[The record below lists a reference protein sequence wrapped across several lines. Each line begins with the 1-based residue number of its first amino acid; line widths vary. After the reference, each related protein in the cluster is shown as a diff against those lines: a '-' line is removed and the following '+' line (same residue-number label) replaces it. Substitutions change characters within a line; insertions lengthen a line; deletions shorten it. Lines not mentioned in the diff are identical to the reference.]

1 MKKIIQWGGAVSIA
15 VALVGCAPL
24 GIGGSATAPS
34 PGPPIRITEH
44 MVPSALVAVLN
55 GRTFGP
61 ALSGLVIATARPL
74 ENLTVLQADT
84 PPRSVVSSAAPAPPT
99 IVVAGRPAAP
109 GKGSTS
115 YLSAQYA
122 SRLKH
127 WQGEVAAGRRAEAAR
142 TRDTVSAWLRGLGLR
157 ARTGGL
163 VDPPGSAGSLPAE
176 SADAAS
182 ALAGLE
188 EEDGN
193 NFGGRRV
200 LVLYSADLIG
210 RPPAGELAGDKVI
223 VVTPFLP
230 TAAAA
235 SAAQADLLAAGA
247 AQAAVVGPE
256 VTGSQLATLVSAG
269 LSQGPGHDFVLTPG
283 TVRQRQRR
291 PKPSG
296 RRPAHRAPSPPAPPG
311 RDRDHQRLRIDT
323 GHRQDELHAV
333 VQPGLGRGRLF
344 RGPWYPGRRTDHRG
358 AWGGRP
364 ARIGRFGSQSPGDH
378 GHRVA
383 LTSGLPPPGQRSG
396 WSGGVVQ

>member
-127 WQGEVAAGRRAEAAR
+127 WQGEVAAGRRAEAAK

-200 LVLYSADLIG
+200 LVLYSADLVG

-269 LSQGPGHDFVLTPG
+269 LSQGPGHELVSRPVLFANASAALSPRAVAQLTALLPRLRRPGVTAIINGFASTPG
-283 TVRQRQRR
+283 TAKMNYTLSYDRASAVAAFFEAHGI
-291 PKPSG
+291 PAAALIIVGHGAGDPLASG
-296 RRPAHRAPSPPAPPG
+296 G
-311 RDRDHQRLRIDT
+311 
-323 GHRQDELHAV
+323 
-333 VQPGLGRGRLF
+333 
-344 RGPWYPGRRTDHRG
+344 
-358 AWGGRP
+358 
-364 ARIGRFGSQSPGDH
+364 
-378 GHRVA
+378 
-383 LTSGLPPPGQRSG
+383 SGLNRRVTIVIESP
-396 WSGGVVQ
+396 